1 MDRPMVQL
9 YMGLLA
15 GSIIYF
21 ANSYMGITIALVGLI
36 IYVMILLKARFKA
49 YLTLVILGFT
59 LLSFINCHLYFNT
72 NEPKNTIEVRV
83 IEKRSSYYVGT
94 YGNKN
99 IKIIFYNMMKGEEN
113 IALGRKYILKG
124 SFKKKADYPKGIVGE
139 YSVTEYKTLKKDL
152 IYKGYELKE
161 KLYKKLSE
169 SLDEEGV
176 GVILALSCGDSSYI
190 DYDRREEF
198 NVLGISHIISVSGL
212 HVALIYGV
220 FKKICGG
227 KTALFLLFIYVI
239 FTGGKASTVRAF
251 IMIVLMVMSIG
262 VKRKYEPISALTFA
276 AFMLLLMKP
285 YALLDVGYV
294 LSFLAVLGILTLNKK
309 LIRKLYKLPGAINSS
324 LSLTLS
330 AMVFTLPY
338 MIFIFKK
345 VSIGGIV
352 SNILLIPFYTFLL
365 ILGLGL
371 LIFMRIPF
379 IFTGLTYMTASVLT
393 IIRGIEEI
401 LINKLPLPLEFT
413 YLHGIIIL
421 FLYLSYVLIMR
432 GFNSLKYLPLVLM
445 VLVIKETYIIFP
457 EVNFISGKK
466 ADVVQVLYEDKNILI
481 SPDKVKVRNIYEDYG
496 ALDRIYDEFEKELII
511 KLGDNY
517 AIHAKKDGE
526 KMKVDIAYK
535 NNITRFI
542 VKDSNTENSEDIV
555 GVFSYGKYDIIEVEK
570 NQDTTNGRYYGNFK
584 IVGKKVYTHYVH

>member
-1 MDRPMVQL
+1 MDRSMVQL

-21 ANSYMGITIALVGLI
+21 ANSYMGIIVALVWLM
-36 IYVMILLKARFKA
+36 IYVIILLKARFKA

-59 LLSFINCHLYFNT
+59 LLSFINCHLYFNI
-72 NEPKNTIEVRV
+72 NEPRNIIEVRV
-83 IEKRSSYYVGT
+83 IEKRSSYYVGS

-99 IKIIFYNMMKGEEN
+99 IKIFFYNMMKDEDN
-113 IALGRKYILKG
+113 ISLGGKYILKG
-124 SFKKKADYPKGIVGE
+124 NFKNKADYPKGIVGE
-139 YSVTEYKTLKKDL
+139 YSVTEYKALNRDL

-161 KLYKKLSE
+161 KLYKKLSK
-169 SLDEEGV
+169 SLDEEGA

-198 NVLGISHIISVSGL
+198 NVLGISHIISVSGI

-227 KTALFLLFIYVI
+227 KASLFLLFIYVI
-239 FTGGKASTVRAF
+239 FTGGRASTVRAF

-276 AFMLLLMKP
+276 AFILLLMKP

-309 LIRKLYKLPGAINSS
+309 LTRKLYKLPSAINSS

-345 VSIGGIV
+345 VSMGGIV

-365 ILGLGL
+365 VLGLGL
-371 LIFMRIPF
+371 LIFMRIPLV
-379 IFTGLTYMTASVLT
+379 FTGLTYMGASVLT

-421 FLYLSYVLIMR
+421 FLYLSYVLLLR
-432 GFNSLKYLPLVLM
+432 GVNSLKYLPLVLM
-445 VLVIKETYIIFP
+445 VLVIKETYIVFP
-457 EVNFISGKK
+457 EVNFIAGKK
-466 ADVVQVLYEDKNILI
+466 VDIVQVLYEDKNILI

-496 ALDRIYDEFEKELII
+496 VLDRIYDEFEKELII

-517 AIHAKKDGE
+517 ALHATKEGK
-526 KMKVDIAYK
+526 KMKVDIAYR
-535 NNITRFI
+535 NNITSFI
-542 VKDSNTENSEDIV
+542 VKDNHTENTEDTV

-570 NQDTTNGRYYGNFK
+570 NQDTTNGRYYGTFK
-584 IVGKKVYTHYVH
+584 IVGKKVYNHYVH